1 MEPPMIPDR
10 RVHFVSLGCPKNRVD
25 AEHMLAILGVKGW
38 QVVDEAERAEAIVVN
53 TCAFI
58 DESKEESVDAI
69 LEMAELKDSGRC
81 KALVV
86 SGCLAQ
92 RYADQLAEEMPE
104 VDYFLGTAEYA
115 KISEVLERAAGM
127 PRRIVSD
134 PDFVATSAVPRVNSM
149 PRHTAYLKIAEGCSN
164 KCAFCIIPTLRG
176 LQNSRGIDD
185 LVVEATRLANS
196 GVRELILVAQDLTAY
211 GVDLPGRPKLHEL
224 VEQLAQIDGL
234 AWIRLMYA
242 YPRNI
247 KEPLLELMR
256 DHPKVLPYLDMPI
269 QHIDGAMLKRMKRAT
284 HPDKIRSILH
294 RLKEE
299 VPGLTMRTTFI
310 VGYPGETDEEFQA
323 LYDFVQE
330 MEFQRVG
337 VFRYSQEE
345 GTPAASLPD
354 QVAEKIKAERQA
366 QIMELQAGIHRRHN
380 EALIGQTIEVLVDGV
395 SEETELLLQGRSVSQ
410 APEIDGIT
418 YVNDGWANPGDLVRL
433 RIEEVHDYDLV
444 GGIEEVIIPAAM
456 FEYSK
461 GLEILG

>member
-1 MEPPMIPDR
+1 MIPDR

-38 QVVDEAERAEAIVVN
+38 QVVDEPNRAEAIVVN

-69 LEMAELKDSGRC
+69 LEMAEYKDHGRC

-115 KISEVLERAAGM
+115 KISEVLERAGDM

-176 LQNSRGIDD
+176 VQNSRDIDD
-185 LVVEATRLANS
+185 LVTEARRLAAS

-211 GVDLPGRPKLHEL
+211 GIDIPGRPKLHEL
-224 VEQLAQIDGL
+224 VEQLSLIEGL
-234 AWIRLMYA
+234 SWIRLMYA

-269 QHIDGAMLKRMKRAT
+269 QHINAAMLKRMKRGT

-294 RLKEE
+294 RLKDE
-299 VPGLTMRTTFI
+299 VPGLTMRTSFI
-310 VGYPGETDEEFQA
+310 VGYPGETEEEFED
-323 LYDFVQE
+323 LYDFVKE

-345 GTPAASLPD
+345 GTPSATLPD
-354 QVAEKIKAERQA
+354 QVSEKVKAQRQA
-366 QIMELQAGIHRRHN
+366 KIMELQAGIHRRHN
-380 EALIGQTIEVLVDGV
+380 EQLIGQTIQVLVDGV
-395 SEETELLLQGRSVSQ
+395 SEETDLLLQGRSMSQ

-418 YVNDGWANPGDLVRL
+418 YINDGWANPGDLVEL
-433 RIEEVHDYDLV
+433 KIEEVHNYDLV
-444 GGIEEVIIPAAM
+444 GGIERVVRPALHVPTQP
-456 FEYSK
+456 
-461 GLEILG
+461 GLEILA

>member
-1 MEPPMIPDR
+1 MIPDR

-38 QVVDEAERAEAIVVN
+38 QVVDEPDRAEAIVVN

-69 LEMAELKDSGRC
+69 LEMAEYKDHGRC
-81 KALVV
+81 RALVV

-115 KISEVLERAAGM
+115 KISEVLERAGDM

-176 LQNSRGIDD
+176 VQNSREIED
-185 LVVEATRLANS
+185 LAVEAERLAAT

-211 GVDLPGRPKLHEL
+211 GVDLPGRPTLHDL
-224 VEQLAQIDGL
+224 VARLAQIDGL

-269 QHIDGAMLKRMKRAT
+269 QHIHGDMLKRMKRGT

-294 RLKEE
+294 RLKQE
-299 VPGLTMRTTFI
+299 VPGLTMRTSFI
-310 VGYPGETDEEFQA
+310 VGYPGETEEEFQA
-323 LYDFVQE
+323 LYDFVKE
-330 MEFQRVG
+330 MQFQRVG

-345 GTPAASLPD
+345 GTPSATLPD
-354 QVAEKIKAERQA
+354 QVSEKVKAERQA
-366 QIMELQAGIHRRHN
+366 KIMELQASIHRQHN
-380 EALIGQTIEVLVDGV
+380 ERLVGQTIQVLVDGV
-395 SEETELLLQGRSVSQ
+395 SEETELLLQGRSMSQ

-418 YVNDGWANPGDLVRL
+418 YINDGWANPGDLVEL
-433 RIEEVHDYDLV
+433 TIEEVHDYDLV
-444 GGIEEVIIPAAM
+444 GGIQRIVRPAAQVAARQ
-456 FEYSK
+456 

>member
-1 MEPPMIPDR
+1 MIPHR

-25 AEHMLAILGVKGW
+25 AEHMLAILGVEGW
-38 QVVDEAERAEAIVVN
+38 QVVDEPDRAEAIVVN

-69 LEMAELKDSGRC
+69 LEMAEYKDTGRC
-81 KALVV
+81 RALVV

-92 RYADQLAEEMPE
+92 RYADQLAQEMPE

-115 KISEVLERAAGM
+115 KISEVLNRAAGM

-164 KCAFCIIPTLRG
+164 TCAFCIIPTLRG
-176 LQNSRGIDD
+176 VQNSRGIDD
-185 LVVEATRLANS
+185 LVLEAERLADS
-196 GVRELILVAQDLTAY
+196 GVRELIMVAQDLTAY
-211 GVDLPGRPKLHEL
+211 GVDLPDRPQLHDL
-224 VEQLAQIDGL
+224 VARLAEIEGL

-247 KEPLLELMR
+247 KEPLLALMR
-256 DHPKVLPYLDMPI
+256 DNPKVLPYLDMPI
-269 QHIDGAMLKRMKRAT
+269 QHIHPDTLKRMKRAT
-284 HPDKIRSILH
+284 NPEKIRSILK
-294 RLKEE
+294 RLKAE
-299 VPGLTMRTTFI
+299 VPNLIMRTSFI
-310 VGYPGETDEEFQA
+310 VGYPGETDEEFNE
-323 LYDFVQE
+323 LLEFVRE
-330 MEFQRVG
+330 MEFHRVG

-345 GTPAASLPD
+345 GTPSADLPA
-354 QVAEKIKAERQA
+354 QVHERIKADRQA
-366 QIMELQAGIHRRHN
+366 AIMELQADIHRRHN
-380 EALIGQTIEVLVDGV
+380 EALVGQAIEVLVDGV
-395 SEETELLLQGRSVSQ
+395 SEETELLLQGRAQSQ

-418 YVNDGWANPGDLVRL
+418 YINDGWANPGDIVRL

-444 GGIEEVIIPAAM
+444 GGIEAVIRPAA
-456 FEYSK
+456 EVEARE

>member
-1 MEPPMIPDR
+1 MIPDR
-10 RVHFVSLGCPKNRVD
+10 NVHFVSLGCPKNRVD
-25 AEHMLAILGVKGW
+25 AEHMLAILGVQGW
-38 QVVDEAERAEAIVVN
+38 QAVDDPERAEAIVVN

-58 DESKEESVDAI
+58 EASKEESVDAI
-69 LEMAELKDSGRC
+69 LDMAQFKNSGRC

-115 KISEVLERAAGM
+115 KIGEVLARAAGM

-176 LQNSRGIDD
+176 LQNSREIDD
-185 LVVEATRLANS
+185 LVIEAKRLANS

-211 GVDLPGRPKLHEL
+211 GVDLPGRPQLHDL
-224 VEQLAQIDGL
+224 VAQLAEIEGL
-234 AWIRLMYA
+234 SWIRLMYA

-284 HPDKIRSILH
+284 QPEKIRSILH
-294 RLKEE
+294 RLKAE

-310 VGYPGETDEEFQA
+310 VGYPGETEEEFQA
-323 LYDFVQE
+323 LYDFVEE

-345 GTPAASLPD
+345 GTPAALLD
-354 QVAEKIKAERQA
+354 GQVSEKIKADRQA
-366 QIMELQAGIHRRHN
+366 AIMELQAGIHERHN
-380 EALIGQTIEVLVDGV
+380 KALIGRCIEVLVDGV
-395 SEETELLLQGRSVSQ
+395 SDETELLLQGRSNGQ

-418 YVNDGWANPGDLVRL
+418 YINDGWAEPGDLVRL
-433 RIEEVHDYDLV
+433 RIDEVHGYDLV
-444 GGIEEVIIPAAM
+444 GGIEEVIRPAAKGV
-456 FEYSK
+456 ETK

>member
-1 MEPPMIPDR
+1 MMIPDR

-38 QVVDEAERAEAIVVN
+38 QVVDEPERAEAIVVN

-69 LEMAELKDSGRC
+69 LEMAEFKNQGRC

-104 VDYFLGTAEYA
+104 VDYFLGTAEYG
-115 KISEVLERAAGM
+115 KIAEVLERAAGM

-185 LVVEATRLANS
+185 LLIEAERLAKS
-196 GVRELILVAQDLTAY
+196 GVRELILVAQDLTAF
-211 GVDLPGRPKLHEL
+211 GVDLPGRPQLHDL
-224 VEQLAQIDGL
+224 VARLAEIDGL

-269 QHIDGAMLKRMKRAT
+269 QHIHGDMLKRMKRAT
-284 HPDKIRSILH
+284 QPEKIRSILH
-294 RLKEE
+294 RLKRE

-310 VGYPGETDEEFQA
+310 VGYPGETEEEFEA
-323 LYDFVQE
+323 LYQFVKE

-345 GTPAASLPD
+345 GTPAALLPD
-354 QVAEKIKAERQA
+354 QIAEKVKAQRQEK
-366 QIMELQAGIHRRHN
+366 IMALQADIHRRHN
-380 EALIGQTIEVLVDGV
+380 QALIGKTIEVLVDGV
-395 SEETELLLQGRSVSQ
+395 SEETELLLQGRSASQ

-418 YVNDGWANPGDLVRL
+418 YINDGWAEPGDLVQL

-444 GGIEEVIIPAAM
+444 GGIEGIIIPAAQ
-456 FEYSK
+456 FTPVQ

>member
-1 MEPPMIPDR
+1 MIPNR

-69 LEMAELKDSGRC
+69 LEMAEFKDHGRC

-115 KISEVLERAAGM
+115 KIAEVLERAAGM

-176 LQNSRGIDD
+176 VQNSRGIDD
-185 LVVEATRLANS
+185 LVIEAERLAAS

-211 GVDLPGRPKLHEL
+211 GVDLPGRPQLHDL
-224 VEQLAQIDGL
+224 VARLADIPEL

-256 DHPKVLPYLDMPI
+256 DHGKVLPYLDMPI
-269 QHIDGAMLKRMKRAT
+269 QHIHEAMLKRMKRAT
-284 HPDKIRSILH
+284 HPDKIRTILQ
-294 RLKEE
+294 RLKAE
-299 VPGLTMRTTFI
+299 VPGLTMRTSFI
-310 VGYPGETDEEFQA
+310 VGYPGETDEEFEA
-323 LYDFVQE
+323 LYDFVRD

-345 GTPAASLPD
+345 GTPSATLPN
-354 QVAEKIKAERQA
+354 QISEKVKAERQE
-366 QIMELQAGIHRRHN
+366 QIMTLQAGIHRRHN
-380 EALIGQTIEVLVDGV
+380 EKLVGQTIDVLVDGV
-395 SEETELLLQGRSVSQ
+395 SEETELLLQGRSASQ

-418 YVNDGWANPGDLVRL
+418 YINDGWAEPGDLVRL

-444 GGIEEVIIPAAM
+444 GGIEGVILPAAQRLP
-456 FEYSK
+456 SR